1 MLRLLGG
8 VFIIL
13 HGLVHLWYLTLS
25 QGWVEFQSE
34 MGWDGSSWLLSKFL
48 PDASLRPIASSLFLL
63 SSFAFIASGI
73 GVFLQADWTR
83 SVLIAAAILS
93 SAVILLFWDGRGA
106 MLVQKGILGLL
117 INLVILAGLLGFPQL
132 MMTNG

>member
-1 MLRLLGG
+1 MLRFLSG

-34 MGWDGSSWLLSKFL
+34 MGWDGSSLLLSGFTS
-48 PDASLRPIASSLFLL
+48 DSALRPIASILYLL
-63 SSFAFIASGI
+63 STVVFLAGGI
-73 GVFLQADWTR
+73 GVFMQAEWTR
-83 SVLIAAAILS
+83 SVLMAAAVLS
-93 SAVILLFWDGRGA
+93 SAVILLFWDGNGV

-117 INLVILAGLLGFPQL
+117 INLVILGGLLVFPQFL
-132 MMTNG
+132 MAN